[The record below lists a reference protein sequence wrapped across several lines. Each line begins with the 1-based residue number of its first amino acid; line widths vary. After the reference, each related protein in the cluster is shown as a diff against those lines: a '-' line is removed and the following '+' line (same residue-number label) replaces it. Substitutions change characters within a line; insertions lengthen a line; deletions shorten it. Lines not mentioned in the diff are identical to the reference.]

1 MQPISIRTAAPCP
14 RGRRFGAAGAL
25 AALALTTALGPAVAA
40 PTTGTGGAST
50 AQSTAASSASA
61 QPAGTQTSPAAA
73 PAPTLAAAAT
83 TSPDGVAPMA
93 EFEQWWTPV
102 AYDAADPAGTAFR
115 GSVTE
120 AGASVLKTNDEQYA
134 AINHRGAADTTQ
146 AHRALVDADMDWTE
160 TLPDALGPVLGG
172 YLEDGVAQG
181 KLPLTTA
188 VVKQSGS
195 AISTGAAKKHYNYPR
210 PYMTDRSLGGKNDL
224 RGLAP
229 DLNTTRVPDWLDPA
243 TGRLHT
249 ASYDAMLAG
258 HSQAFPSGHTTY
270 AYGIGIGLAM
280 VLPELGPEIL
290 TRSSEAGN
298 NRIVLGVHYPLD
310 VMGGRIEGHLGTA
323 ALYSGD
329 YAQTTLAPAR
339 AELTDYL
346 TQRCRAAGLGQTL
359 TACIDA
365 TRANDSGGYRNT
377 FTDAVSTA
385 PVTDRAS
392 ALQAYRARMTYGFPA
407 VGATGQDP
415 RVPAGAESLLATAFP
430 TLSAEQRRE
439 VLAATEI
446 PSGYALD
453 SSSGGW
459 QRIDL
464 PAAMSSEVTVDAAGA
479 VTSVVPG
486 KARASV
492 VRTDPAPSPTPTP
505 TAEPTA
511 TPTAQPT
518 AEPTGTPTSEPTG
531 APTAEPTQ
539 QPTAGPTA
547 TPTAAPTAN
556 PTNEPS
562 VEPTGAPTAEPT
574 ASPSTEPSTS
584 PSASPEPSASAAVA
598 PVPGD
603 GDGGNRGGGS
613 GTGDGSGF
621 TLTGTSGNG
630 GGTGGSAAGGVGSY
644 GSGTYG
650 SSNTGLAS
658 TGVDA
663 AGTLGI
669 AGGTILAGALLTA
682 LVRRRRTRAS

>member
-1 MQPISIRTAAPCP
+1 MQPISIRTAASCP

-25 AALALTTALGPAVAA
+25 AVLALSTAIGPALAAPADDTTQTTATPTAV
-40 PTTGTGGAST
+40 T
-50 AQSTAASSASA
+50 A
-61 QPAGTQTSPAAA
+61 TS
-73 PAPTLAAAAT
+73 APTLAAAAT
-83 TSPDGVAPMA
+83 TAPDGVAPMA

-146 AHRALVDADMDWTE
+146 AHRALIDADMDWTE

-188 VVKQSGS
+188 VVKDSGS

-210 PYMTDRSLGGKNDL
+210 PYMSDRSLGGKNDL

-229 DLNTTRVPDWLDPA
+229 DLNTTRVSDWLDPA

-346 TQRCRAAGLGQTL
+346 TQRCQEAGLGQTL

-365 TRANDSGGYRNT
+365 TRANDSGGYRNV

-430 TLSAEQRRE
+430 TLTAEQRRQ

-453 SSSGGW
+453 SSSDGW

-464 PAAMSSEVTVDAAGA
+464 TAAMSSEVTVDAAGT

-486 KARASV
+486 QARASV
-492 VRTDPAPSPTPTP
+492 VRSDPAPSPTP

-511 TPTAQPT
+511 TPTAGPTASPT
-518 AEPTGTPTSEPTG
+518 AEPTATPTSEPTG
-531 APTAEPTQ
+531 SPTAEPTQ

-547 TPTAAPTAN
+547 TPTAAPTA
-556 PTNEPS
+556 
-562 VEPTGAPTAEPT
+562 EPT
-574 ASPSTEPSTS
+574 ASPSTGPSAAPSASASPST
-584 PSASPEPSASAAVA
+584 PASPEPSASAAVA

-603 GDGGNRGGGS
+603 GDGGNRGGG
-613 GTGDGSGF
+613 
-621 TLTGTSGNG
+621 
-630 GGTGGSAAGGVGSY
+630 GGTGGSAAGGVGSYGSESY

>member
-1 MQPISIRTAAPCP
+1 MQPISIRTAASCP

-25 AALALTTALGPAVAA
+25 AVLALSTAIGPAL
-40 PTTGTGGAST
+40 
-50 AQSTAASSASA
+50 
-61 QPAGTQTSPAAA
+61 AA
-73 PAPTLAAAAT
+73 PADDTTQTTATPTAVTATSAPTLVAAAT
-83 TSPDGVAPMA
+83 TAPDGVAPMA

-377 FTDAVSTA
+377 FTDAASTA

-630 GGTGGSAAGGVGSY
+630 GGTGGSAAGGVGGY

>member
-1 MQPISIRTAAPCP
+1 MQPISIRTAASCP

-25 AALALTTALGPAVAA
+25 AALALSTAIGPALAAPADDTTQTSATPTAVAA
-40 PTTGTGGAST
+40 
-50 AQSTAASSASA
+50 
-61 QPAGTQTSPAAA
+61 TS
-73 PAPTLAAAAT
+73 APTLAAAAT
-83 TSPDGVAPMA
+83 TAPDGVAPMA

-146 AHRALVDADMDWTE
+146 AHRALIDADMDWTE

-188 VVKQSGS
+188 VVKDSGS

-210 PYMTDRSLGGKNDL
+210 PYMSDRSLGGKNDL

-229 DLNTTRVPDWLDPA
+229 DLNTTRVSDWLDPA

-339 AELTDYL
+339 TELTDYL

-407 VGATGQDP
+407 VGATGQAP

-453 SSSGGW
+453 SSSGDW

-464 PAAMSSEVTVDAAGA
+464 PAAMSSEVTVDAAGT

-492 VRTDPAPSPTPTP
+492 IRTDPAPSPTPTP

-518 AEPTGTPTSEPTG
+518 AEPTGTPTGEPTG

-539 QPTAGPTA
+539 QPTA

-644 GSGTYG
+644 GSESYGSGTYG

>member
-1 MQPISIRTAAPCP
+1 MQPISIRTAASCP

-25 AALALTTALGPAVAA
+25 AVLALSTAIGPALAAPADDTTQTTATPTAV
-40 PTTGTGGAST
+40 T
-50 AQSTAASSASA
+50 A
-61 QPAGTQTSPAAA
+61 TS
-73 PAPTLAAAAT
+73 APTLAAAAT
-83 TSPDGVAPMA
+83 TAPDGVAPMA

-146 AHRALVDADMDWTE
+146 AHRALIDADMDWTE

-188 VVKQSGS
+188 VVKDSGS

-210 PYMTDRSLGGKNDL
+210 PYMSDRSLGGKNDL

-229 DLNTTRVPDWLDPA
+229 DLNTTRVSDWLDPA

-346 TQRCRAAGLGQTL
+346 TQRCQEAGLGQTL

-365 TRANDSGGYRNT
+365 TRANDSGGYRNV

-430 TLSAEQRRE
+430 TLTAEQRRQ

-453 SSSGGW
+453 SSSDGW

-464 PAAMSSEVTVDAAGA
+464 PAAMSSEVTVDAAGT

-486 KARASV
+486 QARASV
-492 VRTDPAPSPTPTP
+492 VRSDPAPSPTP

-511 TPTAQPT
+511 TPTAGPTASPT
-518 AEPTGTPTSEPTG
+518 AEPTATPTSEPTG
-531 APTAEPTQ
+531 SPTAEPTQ

-547 TPTAAPTAN
+547 TPTAAPTA
-556 PTNEPS
+556 
-562 VEPTGAPTAEPT
+562 EPT
-574 ASPSTEPSTS
+574 ASPSTGPSAAPSASASPST
-584 PSASPEPSASAAVA
+584 PASPEPSASAAVA

-603 GDGGNRGGGS
+603 GDGGNRGGG
-613 GTGDGSGF
+613 
-621 TLTGTSGNG
+621 
-630 GGTGGSAAGGVGSY
+630 GTGGSAAGGVGSYGSESY

>member
-1 MQPISIRTAAPCP
+1 MQPISIRTAASCP

-25 AALALTTALGPAVAA
+25 AVLALSTAIGPALAAPADDTTQTTATPTAV
-40 PTTGTGGAST
+40 T
-50 AQSTAASSASA
+50 A
-61 QPAGTQTSPAAA
+61 TS
-73 PAPTLAAAAT
+73 APTLAAAAT
-83 TSPDGVAPMA
+83 TAPDGVAPMA

-146 AHRALVDADMDWTE
+146 AHRALIDADMDWTE

-188 VVKQSGS
+188 VVKDSGS

-210 PYMTDRSLGGKNDL
+210 PYMPDRSLGGKNDL

-229 DLNTTRVPDWLDPA
+229 DLHTTRVPDWLDPA
-243 TGRLHT
+243 TGKLHT

-346 TQRCRAAGLGQTL
+346 TQRCQAAGLGQTL

-365 TRANDSGGYRNT
+365 TQANDSGGYRNT
-377 FTDAVSTA
+377 FTDAVSAA

-407 VGATGQDP
+407 VGATGQAP
-415 RVPAGAESLLATAFP
+415 RVPAGAESLLATTFP
-430 TLSAEQRRE
+430 TLSAEQRRQ

-446 PSGYALD
+446 PSGSALD
-453 SSSGGW
+453 SSSDGW

-464 PAAMSSEVTVDAAGA
+464 PAAMSSEVTVDAAGT

-486 KARASV
+486 QARASV
-492 VRTDPAPSPTPTP
+492 VRSDPAPSPTP

-511 TPTAQPT
+511 TPTAGPTASPT
-518 AEPTGTPTSEPTG
+518 AEPTAP
-531 APTAEPTQ
+531 PTA
-539 QPTAGPTA
+539 
-547 TPTAAPTAN
+547 
-556 PTNEPS
+556 
-562 VEPTGAPTAEPT
+562 APTAEPT
-574 ASPSTEPSTS
+574 ASPSTGPSAAPSASASPST
-584 PSASPEPSASAAVA
+584 PASPEPSASAAVA
-598 PVPGD
+598 PVPGG
-603 GDGGNRGGGS
+603 GDAGNRGGGS

-621 TLTGTSGNG
+621 TLSGTSGNG
-630 GGTGGSAAGGVGSY
+630 GGTCDSPAGGVGSN

-650 SSNTGLAS
+650 SGGTGLAS

-682 LVRRRRTRAS
+682 LARRRRTRAS

>member
-1 MQPISIRTAAPCP
+1 MQPISIRTAASCP

-25 AALALTTALGPAVAA
+25 AVLALSTAIGPALAAPADDTTQTTATPTAV
-40 PTTGTGGAST
+40 T
-50 AQSTAASSASA
+50 A
-61 QPAGTQTSPAAA
+61 TS
-73 PAPTLAAAAT
+73 APTLAAAAT
-83 TSPDGVAPMA
+83 TAPDGVAPMA

-146 AHRALVDADMDWTE
+146 AHRALIDADMDWTE

-188 VVKQSGS
+188 VVKDSGS

-210 PYMTDRSLGGKNDL
+210 PYMSDRSLGGKNDL

-229 DLNTTRVPDWLDPA
+229 DLNTTRVSDWLDPA

-346 TQRCRAAGLGQTL
+346 TQRCQEAGLGQTL

-365 TRANDSGGYRNT
+365 TRANDSGGYRNV

-430 TLSAEQRRE
+430 TLTAEQRRQ

-453 SSSGGW
+453 SSSDGW

-464 PAAMSSEVTVDAAGA
+464 PAAMSSEVTVDAAGT

-486 KARASV
+486 QARASV
-492 VRTDPAPSPTPTP
+492 VRSDPAPSPTP

-511 TPTAQPT
+511 TPTAGPTASPT
-518 AEPTGTPTSEPTG
+518 AEPTATPTSEPTG
-531 APTAEPTQ
+531 SPTAEPTQ

-547 TPTAAPTAN
+547 TPTAAPTA
-556 PTNEPS
+556 
-562 VEPTGAPTAEPT
+562 EPT
-574 ASPSTEPSTS
+574 ASPSTGPSAAPSASASPST
-584 PSASPEPSASAAVA
+584 PASPEPSASAAVA

-603 GDGGNRGGGS
+603 GDGGNRGGG
-613 GTGDGSGF
+613 
-621 TLTGTSGNG
+621 
-630 GGTGGSAAGGVGSY
+630 GGTGGSAAGGVGSYGSESY

>member
-1 MQPISIRTAAPCP
+1 MQPIRIRTAASCP

-25 AALALTTALGPAVAA
+25 AVLALSTAIGPALAAPADDTTQTTATPTAV
-40 PTTGTGGAST
+40 T
-50 AQSTAASSASA
+50 A
-61 QPAGTQTSPAAA
+61 TS
-73 PAPTLAAAAT
+73 APTLAAAAT
-83 TSPDGVAPMA
+83 TAPDGVAPMA

-146 AHRALVDADMDWTE
+146 AHRALIDADMDWTE

-188 VVKQSGS
+188 VVKDSGS

-210 PYMTDRSLGGKNDL
+210 PYMSDRSLGGKNDL

-229 DLNTTRVPDWLDPA
+229 DLNTTRVSDWLDPA

-346 TQRCRAAGLGQTL
+346 TQRCQEAGLGQTL

-385 PVTDRAS
+385 PVTNRAS

-464 PAAMSSEVTVDAAGA
+464 PAAMSSEVTVDAAGT

-492 VRTDPAPSPTPTP
+492 VRTDPAPSPTPTAEPTATPTAEPTGEPTGTPTAEPTAEPTQQPTSEP

-511 TPTAQPT
+511 TPTA
-518 AEPTGTPTSEPTG
+518 
-531 APTAEPTQ
+531 
-539 QPTAGPTA
+539 
-547 TPTAAPTAN
+547 
-556 PTNEPS
+556 
-562 VEPTGAPTAEPT
+562 VPTAEPT
-574 ASPSTEPSTS
+574 AEPSMA
-584 PSASPEPSASAAVA
+584 PSAEPSAAPSASANPSGPASPEPSASTAAA
-598 PVPGD
+598 PVPGG
-603 GDGGNRGGGS
+603 GDGGTGS
-613 GTGDGSGF
+613 GGTGSGSGF
-621 TLTGTSGNG
+621 TLTGASGNG
-630 GGTGGSAAGGVGSY
+630 GGIGGTAAGGVGSY
-644 GSGTYG
+644 GTGSYG
-650 SSNTGLAS
+650 SGGYGSGSTGLAS
-658 TGVDA
+658 TGIDA

>member
-1 MQPISIRTAAPCP
+1 MQPISIRTAASCP

-25 AALALTTALGPAVAA
+25 AVLALSTAIGPAL
-40 PTTGTGGAST
+40 
-50 AQSTAASSASA
+50 
-61 QPAGTQTSPAAA
+61 AA
-73 PAPTLAAAAT
+73 PADDTTQTTATPTAVTATSAPTLVAAAT
-83 TSPDGVAPMA
+83 TAPDGVAPMA

-377 FTDAVSTA
+377 FTDAASTA

>member
-134 AINHRGAADTTQ
+134 AINHRGAAYTTQ
-146 AHRALVDADMDWTE
+146 AHRALIDADMDWTE
-160 TLPDALGPVLGG
+160 TLPDALDPVLGG

-188 VVKQSGS
+188 VVKDSGS

-229 DLNTTRVPDWLDPA
+229 DLNTTRVSDWLDPA

-407 VGATGQDP
+407 VGATGQAP

-464 PAAMSSEVTVDAAGA
+464 PAAMSSEVTVDAAGT

-492 VRTDPAPSPTPTP
+492 VRTDPAPSPTPTAEPTATPTAEPTGEPTGTPTAEPTAEPTQQPTHEP

-511 TPTAQPT
+511 TPTAVPT
-518 AEPTGTPTSEPTG
+518 AE
-531 APTAEPTQ
+531 
-539 QPTAGPTA
+539 
-547 TPTAAPTAN
+547 
-556 PTNEPS
+556 
-562 VEPTGAPTAEPT
+562 
-574 ASPSTEPSTS
+574 PSTEPSAA
-584 PSASPEPSASAAVA
+584 PSASANPSGPASPEPSESTAAA
-598 PVPGD
+598 PVPGG
-603 GDGGNRGGGS
+603 GDGGTGS
-613 GTGDGSGF
+613 GGTGSGSGF
-621 TLTGTSGNG
+621 TLTGASGNG

-644 GSGTYG
+644 GTGSYG
-650 SSNTGLAS
+650 SGGYGSGSTGLAS
-658 TGVDA
+658 TGIDA

>member
-1 MQPISIRTAAPCP
+1 MQPISIRTAASCP

-25 AALALTTALGPAVAA
+25 AVLALSTAIGPALAAPADDTTQTTATPTAV
-40 PTTGTGGAST
+40 T
-50 AQSTAASSASA
+50 A
-61 QPAGTQTSPAAA
+61 TS
-73 PAPTLAAAAT
+73 APTLAAAAT
-83 TSPDGVAPMA
+83 TAPDGVAPMA

-146 AHRALVDADMDWTE
+146 AHRALIDADMDWTE

-210 PYMTDRSLGGKNDL
+210 PYMPDRSLGGKNDL

-229 DLNTTRVPDWLDPA
+229 DLHTTRVPDWLDPA
-243 TGRLHT
+243 TGKLHT

-346 TQRCRAAGLGQTL
+346 TQRCQAAGLGQTL

-365 TRANDSGGYRNT
+365 TQANDSGGYRNT
-377 FTDAVSTA
+377 FTDAVSAA

-407 VGATGQDP
+407 VGATGQAP
-415 RVPAGAESLLATAFP
+415 RVPAGAESLLATTFP

-446 PSGYALD
+446 PSGSALD
-453 SSSGGW
+453 SSSDGW

-464 PAAMSSEVTVDAAGA
+464 PAAMSSEVTVDAAGT

-486 KARASV
+486 QARASV
-492 VRTDPAPSPTPTP
+492 VRTDPAPSPTPT
-505 TAEPTA
+505 AEPTA
-511 TPTAQPT
+511 TPTAGPTASPT
-518 AEPTGTPTSEPTG
+518 AEPTATPTSEPTG

-539 QPTAGPTA
+539 QPTAEPTA
-547 TPTAAPTAN
+547 PPTA
-556 PTNEPS
+556 
-562 VEPTGAPTAEPT
+562 APTAEPT
-574 ASPSTEPSTS
+574 ASPSTGPSAAPSASASPST
-584 PSASPEPSASAAVA
+584 PASPEPSASAAVA
-598 PVPGD
+598 PVPGG
-603 GDGGNRGGGS
+603 GDAGNRGGGS
-613 GTGDGSGF
+613 GTGSGSGF
-621 TLTGTSGNG
+621 TLTGASGNG
-630 GGTGGSAAGGVGSY
+630 GGTGDSPAGGVGSY

-650 SSNTGLAS
+650 SGGTGLAS

-682 LVRRRRTRAS
+682 LARRRRTRAS

>member
-134 AINHRGAADTTQ
+134 AINHRGAAYTTQ
-146 AHRALVDADMDWTE
+146 AHRALIDADMDWTE

-188 VVKQSGS
+188 VVKDSGS

-229 DLNTTRVPDWLDPA
+229 DLNTTRVSDWLDPA

-407 VGATGQDP
+407 VGATGQAP

-464 PAAMSSEVTVDAAGA
+464 PAAMSSEVTVDAAGT

-492 VRTDPAPSPTPTP
+492 VRTDPAPSPTPTAEPTATPTAEPTGEPTGTPTAEPTAEPTQQPTHEP

-511 TPTAQPT
+511 TPTAVPT
-518 AEPTGTPTSEPTG
+518 AEPS
-531 APTAEPTQ
+531 AEPS
-539 QPTAGPTA
+539 
-547 TPTAAPTAN
+547 AAPSASAN
-556 PTNEPS
+556 PSGP
-562 VEPTGAPTAEPT
+562 
-574 ASPSTEPSTS
+574 
-584 PSASPEPSASAAVA
+584 ASPEPSESTAAA
-598 PVPGD
+598 PVPGG
-603 GDGGNRGGGS
+603 GDGGTGS
-613 GTGDGSGF
+613 GGTGSGSGF
-621 TLTGTSGNG
+621 TLTGASGNG

-644 GSGTYG
+644 GTGSYG
-650 SSNTGLAS
+650 SGGYGSGSTGLAS
-658 TGVDA
+658 TGIDA

>member
-1 MQPISIRTAAPCP
+1 MQPISIRTAASCP

-25 AALALTTALGPAVAA
+25 AVLALSTAIGPALAAPADDTTQTTATPTAV
-40 PTTGTGGAST
+40 T
-50 AQSTAASSASA
+50 A
-61 QPAGTQTSPAAA
+61 TS
-73 PAPTLAAAAT
+73 APTLAAAAT
-83 TSPDGVAPMA
+83 TAPDGVAPMA

-146 AHRALVDADMDWTE
+146 AHRALIDADMDWTE

-249 ASYDAMLAG
+249 ASYDTMLAG

-377 FTDAVSTA
+377 FTDVVSTA
-385 PVTDRAS
+385 PVTNRAS

-464 PAAMSSEVTVDAAGA
+464 PAAMSSEVTVDAAGT

-492 VRTDPAPSPTPTP
+492 VRTDPAPSPTPTAEPTATPTAGPTASP

-511 TPTAQPT
+511 TPTTRADWLPHRR
-518 AEPTGTPTSEPTG
+518 AHP
-531 APTAEPTQ
+531 
-539 QPTAGPTA
+539 
-547 TPTAAPTAN
+547 AA
-556 PTNEPS
+556 
-562 VEPTGAPTAEPT
+562 
-574 ASPSTEPSTS
+574 
-584 PSASPEPSASAAVA
+584 
-598 PVPGD
+598 
-603 GDGGNRGGGS
+603 DGGTDRDP
-613 GTGDGSGF
+613 DGRSH
-621 TLTGTSGNG
+621 
-630 GGTGGSAAGGVGSY
+630 
-644 GSGTYG
+644 
-650 SSNTGLAS
+650 
-658 TGVDA
+658 
-663 AGTLGI
+663 
-669 AGGTILAGALLTA
+669 
-682 LVRRRRTRAS
+682 R

>member
-1 MQPISIRTAAPCP
+1 MQPISIRTAASCP

-25 AALALTTALGPAVAA
+25 AVLALSTAIGPALAAPADDTTQTTATPTAV
-40 PTTGTGGAST
+40 T
-50 AQSTAASSASA
+50 A
-61 QPAGTQTSPAAA
+61 TS
-73 PAPTLAAAAT
+73 APTLAAAAT
-83 TSPDGVAPMA
+83 TAPDGVAPMA

-146 AHRALVDADMDWTE
+146 AHRALIDADMDWTE

-188 VVKQSGS
+188 VVKDSGS

-210 PYMTDRSLGGKNDL
+210 PYMSDRSLGGKNDL

-229 DLNTTRVPDWLDPA
+229 DLNTTRVSDWLDPA

-310 VMGGRIEGHLGTA
+310 VMGGRIEGHLGTV

-346 TQRCRAAGLGQTL
+346 TQRCQEAGLGQTL

-365 TRANDSGGYRNT
+365 TRANDSGGYRNV
-377 FTDAVSTA
+377 FTDAVSAA

-407 VGATGQDP
+407 VGATGQAP

-430 TLSAEQRRE
+430 TLTAEQRRQ

-446 PSGYALD
+446 PSGSALD
-453 SSSGGW
+453 SSSDGW

-464 PAAMSSEVTVDAAGA
+464 PAAMSSEVTVDAAGT

-486 KARASV
+486 QARASV
-492 VRTDPAPSPTPTP
+492 VSADPAPSPTP

-511 TPTAQPT
+511 TPTAEPT
-518 AEPTGTPTSEPTG
+518 GEPTGTPTAE
-531 APTAEPTQ
+531 PTAEPTQ
-539 QPTAGPTA
+539 QPTSEPTAEPTA
-547 TPTAAPTAN
+547 TPTA
-556 PTNEPS
+556 
-562 VEPTGAPTAEPT
+562 VPTAEPT
-574 ASPSTEPSTS
+574 AEPSMA
-584 PSASPEPSASAAVA
+584 PSAEPSAAPSASANPSGPASPEPSASTAAA
-598 PVPGD
+598 PVPGG
-603 GDGGNRGGGS
+603 GDGGTGS
-613 GTGDGSGF
+613 
-621 TLTGTSGNG
+621 
-630 GGTGGSAAGGVGSY
+630 GGTGGTAAGGVGSY
-644 GSGTYG
+644 GTGSYG
-650 SSNTGLAS
+650 SGGYGSGSTGLAS
-658 TGVDA
+658 TGIDA

>member
-134 AINHRGAADTTQ
+134 AINHRGAAYTTQ
-146 AHRALVDADMDWTE
+146 AHRALIDADMDWTE
-160 TLPDALGPVLGG
+160 TLPDALDPVLGG

-188 VVKQSGS
+188 VVKDSGS

-229 DLNTTRVPDWLDPA
+229 DLNTTRVSDWLDPA

-407 VGATGQDP
+407 VGATGQAP

-464 PAAMSSEVTVDAAGA
+464 PAAMSSEVTVDAAGT

-492 VRTDPAPSPTPTP
+492 VRTDPAPSPTPTAEPTATPTAEPTGEPTGTPTAEPTAEPTQQPTHEP

-511 TPTAQPT
+511 TPTAVPT
-518 AEPTGTPTSEPTG
+518 AEPS
-531 APTAEPTQ
+531 AEPS
-539 QPTAGPTA
+539 
-547 TPTAAPTAN
+547 AAPSASAN
-556 PTNEPS
+556 PSGP
-562 VEPTGAPTAEPT
+562 
-574 ASPSTEPSTS
+574 
-584 PSASPEPSASAAVA
+584 ASPEPSESTAAA
-598 PVPGD
+598 PVPGG
-603 GDGGNRGGGS
+603 GDGGTGS
-613 GTGDGSGF
+613 GGTGSGSGF
-621 TLTGTSGNG
+621 TLTGASGNG

-644 GSGTYG
+644 GTGSYG
-650 SSNTGLAS
+650 SGGYGSGSTGLAS
-658 TGVDA
+658 TGIDA

>member
-1 MQPISIRTAAPCP
+1 MQPISIRTAASCP

-25 AALALTTALGPAVAA
+25 AVLALSTAIGPALAAPADDTTQTTATPTAV
-40 PTTGTGGAST
+40 T
-50 AQSTAASSASA
+50 A
-61 QPAGTQTSPAAA
+61 TS
-73 PAPTLAAAAT
+73 APTLAAAAT
-83 TSPDGVAPMA
+83 TAPDGVAPMA

-146 AHRALVDADMDWTE
+146 AHRALIDADMDWTE

-188 VVKQSGS
+188 VVKDSGS

-210 PYMTDRSLGGKNDL
+210 PYMSDRSLGGKNDL

-229 DLNTTRVPDWLDPA
+229 DLNTTRVSDWLDPA

-310 VMGGRIEGHLGTA
+310 VMGGRIEGHLGTT

-346 TQRCRAAGLGQTL
+346 TQRCQEAGLGQTL

-365 TRANDSGGYRNT
+365 TRANDSGGYRNV

-407 VGATGQDP
+407 VGTTGQAP
-415 RVPAGAESLLATAFP
+415 RVPAGAEPLLATAFP
-430 TLSAEQRRE
+430 TLTAEQRRQ

-453 SSSGGW
+453 SSSNGW

-464 PAAMSSEVTVDAAGA
+464 PAAMSSEVTVDAAGT

-486 KARASV
+486 QARASV
-492 VRTDPAPSPTPTP
+492 VRSDPAPSPTP

-511 TPTAQPT
+511 TPTAGPTASPT
-518 AEPTGTPTSEPTG
+518 AEPTATPTSEPTG
-531 APTAEPTQ
+531 SPTAEPTQ

-644 GSGTYG
+644 GSESYGSGTYG

>member
-1 MQPISIRTAAPCP
+1 MQPISIRTAASCP

-25 AALALTTALGPAVAA
+25 AVLALSTAIGPAL
-40 PTTGTGGAST
+40 
-50 AQSTAASSASA
+50 
-61 QPAGTQTSPAAA
+61 AA
-73 PAPTLAAAAT
+73 PADDTTQTTATPTAVTATSAPTLVAAAT
-83 TSPDGVAPMA
+83 TAPDGVAPMA

-146 AHRALVDADMDWTE
+146 AHRALVDADMDWTG

-377 FTDAVSTA
+377 FTDAASTA

>member
-1 MQPISIRTAAPCP
+1 
-14 RGRRFGAAGAL
+14 
-25 AALALTTALGPAVAA
+25 
-40 PTTGTGGAST
+40 GTGGAST

-134 AINHRGAADTTQ
+134 AINHRGAAYTTQ
-146 AHRALVDADMDWTE
+146 AHRALIDADMDWTE

-188 VVKQSGS
+188 VVKDSGS

-229 DLNTTRVPDWLDPA
+229 DLNTTRVSDWLDPA

-407 VGATGQDP
+407 VGATGQAP

-464 PAAMSSEVTVDAAGA
+464 PAAMSSEVTVDAAGT

-492 VRTDPAPSPTPTP
+492 VRTDPAPSPTPTAEPTATPTAEPTGEPTGTPTAEPTAEPTQQPTHEP

-511 TPTAQPT
+511 TPTAVPT
-518 AEPTGTPTSEPTG
+518 AEPS
-531 APTAEPTQ
+531 AEPS
-539 QPTAGPTA
+539 
-547 TPTAAPTAN
+547 AAPSASAN
-556 PTNEPS
+556 PSGP
-562 VEPTGAPTAEPT
+562 
-574 ASPSTEPSTS
+574 
-584 PSASPEPSASAAVA
+584 ASPEPSESTAAA
-598 PVPGD
+598 PVPGG
-603 GDGGNRGGGS
+603 GDGGTGS
-613 GTGDGSGF
+613 GGTGSGSGF
-621 TLTGTSGNG
+621 TLTGASGNG

-644 GSGTYG
+644 GSESYGSGTYG

-658 TGVDA
+658 TGIDA

>member
-134 AINHRGAADTTQ
+134 AINHRGAAYTTQ
-146 AHRALVDADMDWTE
+146 AHRALIDADMDWTE

-188 VVKQSGS
+188 VVKDSGS

-229 DLNTTRVPDWLDPA
+229 DLNTTRVSDWLDPA

-407 VGATGQDP
+407 VGATGQAP

-464 PAAMSSEVTVDAAGA
+464 PAAMSSEVTVDAAGT

-492 VRTDPAPSPTPTP
+492 VRTDPAPSPTPTAEPTATPTAEPTGEPTGTPTAEPTAEPTQQPTHEP

-511 TPTAQPT
+511 TPTAVPT
-518 AEPTGTPTSEPTG
+518 AE
-531 APTAEPTQ
+531 
-539 QPTAGPTA
+539 
-547 TPTAAPTAN
+547 
-556 PTNEPS
+556 
-562 VEPTGAPTAEPT
+562 
-574 ASPSTEPSTS
+574 PSTEPSAA
-584 PSASPEPSASAAVA
+584 PSASANPSGPASPEPSESTAAA
-598 PVPGD
+598 PVPGG
-603 GDGGNRGGGS
+603 GDGGTGS
-613 GTGDGSGF
+613 GGTGSGSGF
-621 TLTGTSGNG
+621 TLTGASGNG

-644 GSGTYG
+644 GTGSYG
-650 SSNTGLAS
+650 SGGYGSGSTGLAS
-658 TGVDA
+658 TGIDA

>member
-1 MQPISIRTAAPCP
+1 MQPISIRTAASCP

-25 AALALTTALGPAVAA
+25 AVLALSTAIGPALAAPADDTTQTTATPTAV
-40 PTTGTGGAST
+40 T
-50 AQSTAASSASA
+50 A
-61 QPAGTQTSPAAA
+61 TS
-73 PAPTLAAAAT
+73 APTLAAAAT
-83 TSPDGVAPMA
+83 TRPDGVAPMA

-146 AHRALVDADMDWTE
+146 AHRALIDADMDWTE

-188 VVKQSGS
+188 VVKDSGS
-195 AISTGAAKKHYNYPR
+195 AISTGTAKKHYNYPR
-210 PYMTDRSLGGKNDL
+210 PYMSDRSLGGKNDL

-229 DLNTTRVPDWLDPA
+229 DLHTTRVPDWLDPA
-243 TGRLHT
+243 TGKLHT

-310 VMGGRIEGHLGTA
+310 VMGGRIEGHLGTT

-346 TQRCRAAGLGQTL
+346 TQRCQEAGLGQTL

-365 TRANDSGGYRNT
+365 TRANDSGGYRNV

-392 ALQAYRARMTYGFPA
+392 YRARMTYGFPA
-407 VGATGQDP
+407 VGTTGQAP

-430 TLSAEQRRE
+430 TLTAEQRRQ

-453 SSSGGW
+453 SSSDGW

-464 PAAMSSEVTVDAAGA
+464 PAAMSSEVTVDAAGT

-486 KARASV
+486 QARASV
-492 VRTDPAPSPTPTP
+492 VRSDPAPSPTP

-511 TPTAQPT
+511 TPTAGPTASPT
-518 AEPTGTPTSEPTG
+518 AEPTATPTSEPTG
-531 APTAEPTQ
+531 SPTAEPTQ

-547 TPTAAPTAN
+547 TPTA
-556 PTNEPS
+556 
-562 VEPTGAPTAEPT
+562 APTAEPT

-584 PSASPEPSASAAVA
+584 PSASPEPSASTAAA
-598 PVPGD
+598 PVPGG
-603 GDGGNRGGGS
+603 GDGGTGS
-613 GTGDGSGF
+613 GSGF
-621 TLTGTSGNG
+621 TLTGASGNG
-630 GGTGGSAAGGVGSY
+630 GGTGGSAAGGVGSYGSESY

>member
-1 MQPISIRTAAPCP
+1 S
-14 RGRRFGAAGAL
+14 GA
-25 AALALTTALGPAVAA
+25 VV
-40 PTTGTGGAST
+40 
-50 AQSTAASSASA
+50 
-61 QPAGTQTSPAAA
+61 
-73 PAPTLAAAAT
+73 AAAAT
-83 TSPDGVAPMA
+83 TAPDGVAPMA

-146 AHRALVDADMDWTE
+146 AHRALIDADMDWTE

-188 VVKQSGS
+188 VVKDSGS

-210 PYMTDRSLGGKNDL
+210 PYMSDRSLGGKNDL

-229 DLNTTRVPDWLDPA
+229 DLNTTRVSDWLDPA

-310 VMGGRIEGHLGTA
+310 VMGGRIEGHLGTV

-346 TQRCRAAGLGQTL
+346 TQRCQEAGLGQTL

-365 TRANDSGGYRNT
+365 TRANDSGGYRNV
-377 FTDAVSTA
+377 FTDAVSAA

-407 VGATGQDP
+407 VGATGQAP

-430 TLSAEQRRE
+430 TLTAEQRRQ

-446 PSGYALD
+446 PSGSALD
-453 SSSGGW
+453 SSSDGW

-464 PAAMSSEVTVDAAGA
+464 PAAMSSEVTVDAAGT

-486 KARASV
+486 QARASV
-492 VRTDPAPSPTPTP
+492 VSADPAPSPTP

-511 TPTAQPT
+511 TPTAEPT
-518 AEPTGTPTSEPTG
+518 GEPTGTPTAE
-531 APTAEPTQ
+531 PTAEPTQ
-539 QPTAGPTA
+539 QPTSEPTAEPTA
-547 TPTAAPTAN
+547 TPTA
-556 PTNEPS
+556 
-562 VEPTGAPTAEPT
+562 VPTAEPT
-574 ASPSTEPSTS
+574 AEPSMA
-584 PSASPEPSASAAVA
+584 PSAEPSAAPSASANPSGPASPEPSASTAAA
-598 PVPGD
+598 PVPGG
-603 GDGGNRGGGS
+603 GDGGTGS
-613 GTGDGSGF
+613 
-621 TLTGTSGNG
+621 
-630 GGTGGSAAGGVGSY
+630 GGTGGTAAGGVGSY
-644 GSGTYG
+644 GTGSYG
-650 SSNTGLAS
+650 SGGYGSGSTGLAS
-658 TGVDA
+658 TGIDA

>member
-1 MQPISIRTAAPCP
+1 MQPISIRTAASCP

-25 AALALTTALGPAVAA
+25 AVLALSTAIGPALAAPADDTTQTTATPTAV
-40 PTTGTGGAST
+40 T
-50 AQSTAASSASA
+50 A
-61 QPAGTQTSPAAA
+61 TS
-73 PAPTLAAAAT
+73 APTLAAAAT
-83 TSPDGVAPMA
+83 TAPDGVAPMA

-146 AHRALVDADMDWTE
+146 AHRALIDADMDWTE

-188 VVKQSGS
+188 VVKDSGS

-210 PYMTDRSLGGKNDL
+210 PYMSDRSLGGKNDL

-229 DLNTTRVPDWLDPA
+229 DLNTTRVSDWLDPA

-346 TQRCRAAGLGQTL
+346 TQRCQEAGLGQTL

-365 TRANDSGGYRNT
+365 TRANDSGGYRNV

-430 TLSAEQRRE
+430 TLTAEQRRQ

-453 SSSGGW
+453 SSSDGW

-464 PAAMSSEVTVDAAGA
+464 PAAMSSEVTVDAAGT

-486 KARASV
+486 QARASV
-492 VRTDPAPSPTPTP
+492 VRSDPAPSPTP

-511 TPTAQPT
+511 TPTAGPTASPT
-518 AEPTGTPTSEPTG
+518 AEPTATPTSEPTG
-531 APTAEPTQ
+531 SPTAEPTQ

-547 TPTAAPTAN
+547 TPTAAPTA
-556 PTNEPS
+556 
-562 VEPTGAPTAEPT
+562 EPT
-574 ASPSTEPSTS
+574 ASPSTGPSAAPSASASPST
-584 PSASPEPSASAAVA
+584 PASPEPSASAAVA

-644 GSGTYG
+644 GSESYGSGTYG